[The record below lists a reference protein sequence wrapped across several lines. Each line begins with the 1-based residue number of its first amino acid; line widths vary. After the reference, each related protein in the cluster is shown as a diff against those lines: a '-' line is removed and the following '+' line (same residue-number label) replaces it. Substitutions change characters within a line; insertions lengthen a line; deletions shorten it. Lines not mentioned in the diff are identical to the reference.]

1 MSRTVSEN
9 RVSRRLRFRD
19 LQVFFSVVQCGSMAK
34 AAHELGVTQPAVSE
48 VVAGLEDAFGAR
60 LFDRSPHG
68 VEPTVYGRALLKRGV
83 AAFDE
88 IRQGIRDIEF
98 LVDPTK
104 GEVRIGCVDSLA
116 GGLLAPFVQK
126 FCHRYPGV
134 VITIE
139 PVQLPTLELPELHA
153 RKVDVV
159 LSRLQ
164 KPHADDPVGDGLDV
178 EILFED
184 EAVVAAGADS
194 RWARRRKIT
203 LADLRDASWVGTSQ
217 DTLTR
222 TLLDRAYRS
231 ANLPPPTMR
240 VTTYSVQLRAHLLA
254 TGDFLTA
261 MPKSMLKLNA
271 ECRGLRQLPVR
282 LPGPRFPVA
291 IITLKG
297 RTVTPAVG
305 LFLDMLREYV
315 RESGLAILTL
325 GASSSRSPTKA

>member
-1 MSRTVSEN
+1 MARTGSEN
-9 RVSRRLRFRD
+9 RISRRLRFRD

-48 VVAGLEDAFGAR
+48 VVAGLEHAFGVR

-88 IRQGIRDIEF
+88 LRQGIRDIEF

-104 GEVRIGCVDSLA
+104 GEVRLGCTDSLA
-116 GGLLAPFVQK
+116 GGLLAPFVEK
-126 FCHRYPGV
+126 FCRRYPGV

-139 PVQLPTLELPELHA
+139 PIHLPTLELPELHA
-153 RKVDVV
+153 RTVDVA

-164 KPHADDPVGDGLDV
+164 KPQADDPFGDGLDV

-184 EAVVAAGADS
+184 EAIVAAGASS

-203 LADLRDASWVGTSQ
+203 MADLRDASWVGTSR

-222 TLLDRAYRS
+222 TLLDRAHQS
-231 ANLPPPTMR
+231 ANLPPPAMR
-240 VTTYSVQLRAHLLA
+240 VTTYSVQLRARLLA
-254 TGDFLTA
+254 TGDFLAA

-271 ECRGLRQLPVR
+271 ECRGLKQLPVR

-291 IITLKG
+291 IVTLKG
-297 RTVTPAVG
+297 RTLTSAVD
-305 LFLDMLREYV
+305 LFLDMLRKHV
-315 RESGLAILTL
+315 RELGL
-325 GASSSRSPTKA
+325 